1 MVFVPVMW
9 PGYEMACLT
18 QSGRA
23 ALGVTHEKQVR
34 LLARVPG
41 AREWK
46 VLGEWP
52 VERLSHT
59 DIMTH
64 LGNHPEPGTPE
75 GLLALIAPL
84 ETPR

>member
-9 PGYEMACLT
+9 PGYDMACLT

-41 AREWK
+41 TGEWK

-52 VERLSHT
+52 LDRLSHT

-64 LGNHPEPGTPE
+64 LGSHPEPGTPE

>member
-23 ALGVTHEKQVR
+23 ALGVTHGKQVR
-34 LLARVPG
+34 LLAREPG
-41 AREWK
+41 AREWT
-46 VLGEWP
+46 VLREWP

-59 DIMTH
+59 DIIAH
-64 LGNHPEPGTPE
+64 LGNHPEPHTPE
-75 GLLALIAPL
+75 ALLALIAPL
-84 ETPR
+84 ETER